1 MWDAV
6 VFDLDGTLADTANDL
21 FDAANATFSSLG
33 LGRVLTPETDDQVA
47 MQGGGRAMLR
57 HGFAR
62 LGQTISDDEIE
73 RLYPDLVQHYANN
86 LCTHSYLYPGCVAA
100 LDQLRDAGV
109 GLSVCTNK
117 PAKLAEPLLEQLGI
131 SHYFATVIAADT
143 LAVRKP
149 HPEPLLVA
157 LERAGGAPA
166 RSVLVGD
173 SLTDRKTAE
182 AAGTASLLVTFG
194 PIGSAVRDMAP
205 HGFLDHY
212 DDMWNT
218 LDAMYQERHG

>member
-21 FDAANATFSSLG
+21 IDAANATFSSLG

-100 LDQLRDAGV
+100 LVFRPIRIGRPPHWSAFGGPRCAFRAPLR
-109 GLSVCTNK
+109 S
-117 PAKLAEPLLEQLGI
+117 EPLTQL
-131 SHYFATVIAADT
+131 A
-143 LAVRKP
+143 R
-149 HPEPLLVA
+149 
-157 LERAGGAPA
+157 ERP
-166 RSVLVGD
+166 
-173 SLTDRKTAE
+173 T
-182 AAGTASLLVTFG
+182 
-194 PIGSAVRDMAP
+194 
-205 HGFLDHY
+205 GFRR
-212 DDMWNT
+212 WVN
-218 LDAMYQERHG
+218 